1 MLISNQ
7 LFSQTIDTGEAGFN
21 DNNPTKLNKPA
32 TVIIFNNI
40 LWVADLYNHQIKQ
53 QKL

>member
-7 LFSQTIDTGEAGFN
+7 LFSQTIGTGEAGFN

-32 TVIIFNNI
+32 AVIIFNNI